1 MLWGLLT
8 ISVVSA
14 LLAFSYRRLLEVRR
28 LATWAAP
35 YLARPLR
42 RAQGSAGASS
52 RPRDDRRVTIAD
64 LNEAT
69 IELGFRLGEP
79 GFVPRACAKA
89 ALFVGAMLALMQGAR
104 LLSGAEGKAW
114 SGPLL
119 SLIVGCAGAMG
130 CALIGRTAEAEARR
144 LREDWR
150 TLIRR
155 STQDVPT

>member
-1 MLWGLLT
+1 MWGLLT
-8 ISVVSA
+8 IGVVSA

-28 LATWAAP
+28 LASWAAP
-35 YLARPLR
+35 YLSSPLGR
-42 RAQGSAGASS
+42 ASS
-52 RPRDDRRVTIAD
+52 APGARGHAVAATRETIAD

-89 ALFVGAMLALMQGAR
+89 ALFVGAGLALMQGAR
-104 LLSGAEGKAW
+104 LLRGAEEPAW

-119 SLIVGCAGAMG
+119 SLFVGCAGAMG
-130 CALIGRTAEAEARR
+130 CALIGRMAEVEARR
-144 LREDWR
+144 LRDDWR

>member
-14 LLAFSYRRLLEVRR
+14 LLAFSYRRLVEVRR
-28 LATWAAP
+28 LAIWAAP
-35 YLARPLR
+35 YLARPLG
-42 RAQGSAGASS
+42 RAQSSEVTSLSQGEDPRGS
-52 RPRDDRRVTIAD
+52 IAD

-104 LLSGAEGKAW
+104 LLSGAGERAW

-119 SLIVGCAGAMG
+119 SLVVGCAGAVG
-130 CALIGRTAEAEARR
+130 CALIGRLAEAEARR
-144 LREDWR
+144 LRDDWR

>member
-14 LLAFSYRRLLEVRR
+14 LLAFSYRRLVEVRQ
-28 LATWAAP
+28 LALWAAP
-35 YLARPLR
+35 YLARPLG
-42 RAQGSAGASS
+42 QGRSTEAMSS
-52 RPRDDRRVTIAD
+52 PRVAAARESIAD

-69 IELGFRLGEP
+69 IELQFRLGEP

-89 ALFVGAMLALMQGAR
+89 ALFVGALLALMQGAR
-104 LLSGAEGKAW
+104 LVSGAEESAW

-119 SLIVGCAGAMG
+119 SLIIGSAGAVGCV
-130 CALIGRTAEAEARR
+130 LIGRAAEAEARR
-144 LREDWR
+144 LRDDWR

>member
-14 LLAFSYRRLLEVRR
+14 LLAFSYRRLVEVRR
-28 LATWAAP
+28 LAIWAAP
-35 YLARPLR
+35 YLARPLGR
-42 RAQGSAGASS
+42 SQSLEDMSS
-52 RPRDDRRVTIAD
+52 RRLETTRETIAD

-89 ALFVGAMLALMQGAR
+89 ALFVGALAALMQGAR
-104 LLSGAEGKAW
+104 LLSGVEETVW
-114 SGPLL
+114 SGPLF
-119 SLIVGCAGAMG
+119 SLVVGSAGAMG
-130 CALIGRTAEAEARR
+130 CALIGRAAEAEARR
-144 LREDWR
+144 LRDDWR
-150 TLIRR
+150 ALIRR

>member
-8 ISVVSA
+8 VSVVAA
-14 LLAFSYRRLLEVRR
+14 LLGFSYRRLVEVRR

-35 YLARPLR
+35 YLARPLG
-42 RAQGSAGASS
+42 RAHSPTGTSS
-52 RPRDDRRVTIAD
+52 RELEGTRETIAD

-89 ALFVGAMLALMQGAR
+89 ALFVGAMLALIQGAR
-104 LLSGAEGKAW
+104 LLSGADEKAW

-119 SLIVGCAGAMG
+119 SLVVGCAGALG
-130 CALIGRTAEAEARR
+130 CALIGRAAEAEARR
-144 LREDWR
+144 LRDDWR